1 MATSIGKLSK
11 SFFLKLLVGIII
23 LPFVF
28 WGMGDVFRGGNQ
40 NVVATV
46 DSNKIST
53 QEFVNYINR
62 LNLNEEQVKNLSK
75 TDLVEQILSDYI
87 GKKVI
92 SWEIEKLG
100 VVVSDNALRDII
112 KNDKSFFKDDKF
124 SRTEYEKFLIK
135 SGITAPQFEANIVE
149 QEKRR
154 QFLSSLA
161 GGIVIP
167 DILVEKEFRK
177 ENQTK
182 TIQYIDLEKYHSKKK
197 PSQDSIKELYERNK
211 NVFFTELKSI
221 RYAEIKPELIS
232 GSQDYNENFFK
243 QLDIIENNV
252 LDGQSFEET
261 AKANNLKIIEFNK
274 INAKKEDEEKKK
286 IENLP
291 DNLFNKIYN
300 IKTPQSPEVI
310 NLESKYYLAEIKD
323 EEKKNRPMNDP
334 EVLEALNSQ
343 LSFKEKIDSNT
354 SLAKDISLGAFDGE
368 NFKKFADDNGL
379 LVKDYKISNIK
390 QNDVFDEGLVKRIFL
405 TKDGDINLIT
415 NSTLT
420 KSFLISTKNTEYKKL
435 DKKGN
440 EFEQYEAKARLNLIN
455 KIYQSY
461 DENANQK
468 YKVEVNQR
476 TIDRVKNSFQWS

>member
-62 LNLNEEQVKNLSK
+62 LNLNEEQIKNLSK
-75 TDLVEQILSDYI
+75 TDLIEQILSDYI
-87 GKKVI
+87 GKKVM
-92 SWEIEKLG
+92 SLEIEKLG

-167 DILVEKEFRK
+167 EILAEKEFKK

-182 TIQYIDLEKYHSKKK
+182 IIQYIDLDKYHSKNK
-197 PSQDSIKELYERNK
+197 PSQQSIKELYERNK
-211 NVFFTELKSI
+211 NVFVVEYKSI
-221 RYAEIKPELIS
+221 RYAEIKPELVS
-232 GSQDYNENFFK
+232 GSKEYNENFFK
-243 QLDIIENNV
+243 QLDVIENNV
-252 LDGQSFEET
+252 LDGQTFEEAVKT
-261 AKANNLKIIEFNK
+261 NNLKFVEFNK
-274 INAKKEDEEKKK
+274 INAKKENEAKKK
-286 IENLP
+286 VDNLP
-291 DNLFNKIYN
+291 DNLFKKIYN
-300 IKTPQSPEVI
+300 IKMPQLPEII
-310 NLESKYYLAEIKD
+310 NIDSKYYLAEIKN

-334 EVLEALNSQ
+334 EVLEALNAQ
-343 LSFKEKIDSNT
+343 LSFKEKIENNKT
-354 SLAKDISLGAFDGE
+354 LAKDISLGAFVGD
-368 NFKKFADDNGL
+368 NYKKFADENGL
-379 LVKDYKISNIK
+379 IVKDYKISSLK
-390 QNDVFDEGLVKRIFL
+390 QNDIFSQGLVKQIFL
-405 TKDGDINLIT
+405 TKDGDINLLT
-415 NSTLT
+415 NNTLT
-420 KSFLISTKNTEYKKL
+420 KSFLISTKKTEYKKL
-435 DKKGN
+435 DKNSN

-476 TIDRVKNSFQWS
+476 TIDRVKNSFQ

>member
-11 SFFLKLLVGIII
+11 SFFVKLLVGIII

-62 LNLNEEQVKNLSK
+62 LNLNEEQIKNLSK

-87 GKKVI
+87 GKKVM
-92 SWEIEKLG
+92 SLEIEKLG

-182 TIQYIDLEKYHSKKK
+182 TIQYIDLEKYHLKKK
-197 PSQDSIKELYERNK
+197 PSQESIKELYERNK

-261 AKANNLKIIEFNK
+261 AKANNLKIKEYNK
-274 INAKKEDEEKKK
+274 INAKKENEEKKK

-334 EVLEALNSQ
+334 EVLEALNAQ

-354 SLAKDISLGAFDGE
+354 SLAKDISLGAFDGG
-368 NFKKFADDNGL
+368 NFKKFADENGL
-379 LVKDYKISNIK
+379 VVKDYKISNIK
-390 QNDVFDEGLVKRIFL
+390 QNDIFDEGLVKRIFL

-476 TIDRVKNSFQWS
+476 TIDRVKNSF

>member
-11 SFFLKLLVGIII
+11 SFFIKLLVGIII

-40 NVVATV
+40 NVIATIESKKV
-46 DSNKIST
+46 ST
-53 QEFVNYINR
+53 QEFINYVNR
-62 LNLNEEQVKNLSK
+62 LNLNEEQINNLSK
-75 TDLVEQILSDYI
+75 TDLLEQILSDYI
-87 GKKVI
+87 GKKVM
-92 SWEIEKLG
+92 SFEIEELG
-100 VVVSDNALRDII
+100 IEVSDDALRGII
-112 KNDKSFFKDDKF
+112 KNDKLFLKDNKF

-135 SGITAPQFEANIVE
+135 SGVTAPQFEANIVE

-167 DILVEKEFRK
+167 EVLAEKEFRK

-182 TIQYIDLEKYHSKKK
+182 IIQYINLDKYHSKKK
-197 PSQDSIKELYERNK
+197 PTQKKIKELYDRNK
-211 NVFFTELKSI
+211 KIFFTQLKSI
-221 RYAEIKPELIS
+221 RYAEIKPELVS
-232 GSQDYNENFFK
+232 GSKDYDENFFK

-261 AKANNLKIIEFNK
+261 TKANNLKIVEFNK
-274 INAKKEDEEKKK
+274 INSKKENESKNK
-286 IENLP
+286 IENIS
-291 DNLFNKIYN
+291 DNLFKKIYN
-300 IKTPQSPEVI
+300 MKAPQIPEVI
-310 NLESKYYLAEIKD
+310 SVDSKYYLAEIKD
-323 EEKKNRPMNDP
+323 EEKKNKPMNDP
-334 EVLEALNSQ
+334 EVLEAINAQLN
-343 LSFKEKIDSNT
+343 FKQKIENNT
-354 SLAKDISLGAFDGE
+354 SLVKDISLGALDGD
-368 NFKKFADDNGL
+368 NFKKFADDNE
-379 LVKDYKISNIK
+379 LVVTNYKISNLK

-420 KSFLISTKNTEYKKL
+420 KSFLISTKKTEYKKL
-435 DKKGN
+435 DRNSN

-461 DENANQK
+461 DENANKK
-468 YKVEVNQR
+468 YKVEINQR
-476 TIDRVKNSFQWS
+476 TIDRVKNSFQ

>member
-11 SFFLKLLVGIII
+11 SFFVKILVGIII

-87 GKKVI
+87 GKKVM
-92 SWEIEKLG
+92 SLEIEKLG

-112 KNDKSFFKDDKF
+112 KNDKSFFKDEKF

-182 TIQYIDLEKYHSKKK
+182 TIQYVDLEKFHSKKK
-197 PSQDSIKELYERNK
+197 PSLESIKELYERNK
-211 NVFFTELKSI
+211 NVFFTEIKSF

-232 GSQDYNENFFK
+232 GSLEYNENFFK
-243 QLDIIENNV
+243 QLDIIENNI

-261 AKANNLKIIEFNK
+261 AKVNKLKIIEFNK
-274 INAKKEDEEKKK
+274 INAKKENKEKKK

-300 IKTPQSPEVI
+300 IKKPQSPEVI

-334 EVLEALNSQ
+334 EVLEALNAQ
-343 LSFKEKIDSNT
+343 LSFKEKIESNT
-354 SLAKDISLGAFDGE
+354 SLAKDISLGAFDGD
-368 NFKKFADDNGL
+368 NFKKFADDNEL
-379 LVKDYKISNIK
+379 VVKDYKISNLK

-405 TKDGDINLIT
+405 TIDGDINLIT

-420 KSFLISTKNTEYKKL
+420 KSFLISTKNTKYKKL

-440 EFEQYEAKARLNLIN
+440 EFEQYKAKARLNLIN

-468 YKVEVNQR
+468 YKVEINQR
-476 TIDRVKNSFQWS
+476 TIDRVKNSF

>member
-11 SFFLKLLVGIII
+11 SFFVKLLVGIII

-87 GKKVI
+87 GKKVM
-92 SWEIEKLG
+92 SLEIEKLG

-182 TIQYIDLEKYHSKKK
+182 SIQYIDLEKYHSKKK

-274 INAKKEDEEKKK
+274 INAKKENEEKKK

-334 EVLEALNSQ
+334 EVLEALNAQ

-420 KSFLISTKNTEYKKL
+420 KSFLISTKNTEYKEL

-476 TIDRVKNSFQWS
+476 TIDRVKNSF

>member
-40 NVVATV
+40 NVIATV

-62 LNLNEEQVKNLSK
+62 LNLSEEQRKNMSK

-87 GKKVI
+87 GKKVM
-92 SWEIEKLG
+92 SLEIENFG
-100 VVVSDNALRDII
+100 IEISDSALRDII
-112 KNDKSFFKDDKF
+112 KNDKLFFKEGKF

-135 SGITAPQFEANIVE
+135 SGVTAPQFEANIVE

-167 DILVEKEFRK
+167 EILIEKEFKK

-182 TIQYIDLEKYHSKKK
+182 IIQYIDLDKYHSKNK
-197 PSQDSIKELYERNK
+197 PSQESIKDLYEKNK
-211 NVFFTELKSI
+211 NIFFTEFKTI

-232 GSQDYNENFFK
+232 GSKEYNENYFK
-243 QLDIIENNV
+243 QLDIIENNI

-261 AKANNLKIIEFNK
+261 TKANNLKIMSFNK
-274 INAKKEDEEKKK
+274 INAKKEDETKNK

-291 DNLFNKIYN
+291 DNLFKKIYN
-300 IKTPQSPEVI
+300 IKIPQSPEVI
-310 NLESKYYLAEIKD
+310 NIDGKYYLAEIKD

-334 EVLEALNSQ
+334 EVLEALNAQ
-343 LSFKEKIDSNT
+343 LSFKEKIENNT
-354 SLAKDISLGAFDGE
+354 SLAKDISLGSFDGD
-368 NFKKFADDNGL
+368 NYKKFADDNGL
-379 LVKDYKISNIK
+379 VVKDYKVSSLK
-390 QNDVFDEGLVKRIFL
+390 QNDIFSEGLVKQIFL
-405 TKDGDINLIT
+405 TKDGEINLLT
-415 NSTLT
+415 NNTLT
-420 KSFLISTKNTEYKKL
+420 KSFLISTKKTEYKKL
-435 DKKGN
+435 DKNGS

-476 TIDRVKNSFQWS
+476 TIDRVKDSFQ

>member
-40 NVVATV
+40 NVIATV

-62 LNLNEEQVKNLSK
+62 LNLSEEQRKNMSK

-87 GKKVI
+87 GKKVM
-92 SWEIEKLG
+92 SLEIEKLG
-100 VVVSDNALRDII
+100 IVVSDNALRDII
-112 KNDKSFFKDDKF
+112 KNDKSFFKDNKF

-167 DILVEKEFRK
+167 EILVEKEFKK

-182 TIQYIDLEKYHSKKK
+182 IIQYIDLDKYHSKNK
-197 PSQDSIKELYERNK
+197 PSQESIKELYERNK
-211 NVFFTELKSI
+211 NVFFTEFKSI

-232 GSQDYNENFFK
+232 GSKEYNENFFK

-274 INAKKEDEEKKK
+274 INAKKENETK
-286 IENLP
+286 I
-291 DNLFNKIYN
+291 
-300 IKTPQSPEVI
+300 
-310 NLESKYYLAEIKD
+310 
-323 EEKKNRPMNDP
+323 R
-334 EVLEALNSQ
+334 
-343 LSFKEKIDSNT
+343 
-354 SLAKDISLGAFDGE
+354 
-368 NFKKFADDNGL
+368 
-379 LVKDYKISNIK
+379 
-390 QNDVFDEGLVKRIFL
+390 
-405 TKDGDINLIT
+405 
-415 NSTLT
+415 
-420 KSFLISTKNTEYKKL
+420 
-435 DKKGN
+435 
-440 EFEQYEAKARLNLIN
+440 
-455 KIYQSY
+455 
-461 DENANQK
+461 
-468 YKVEVNQR
+468 
-476 TIDRVKNSFQWS
+476 

>member
-11 SFFLKLLVGIII
+11 SFFVKLLVGIII

-87 GKKVI
+87 GKKVM
-92 SWEIEKLG
+92 SLEIEKLG

-161 GGIVIP
+161 GGIVVP

-182 TIQYIDLEKYHSKKK
+182 SIQYIDLEKYHSKKK

-274 INAKKEDEEKKK
+274 INAKKENEEKKK

-310 NLESKYYLAEIKD
+310 NLESKYYLAEIIN

-334 EVLEALNSQ
+334 EVLEALNAQ

-354 SLAKDISLGAFDGE
+354 SLAKDISLGAFDGG

-379 LVKDYKISNIK
+379 TVKDYKVSNLK
-390 QNDVFDEGLVKRIFL
+390 QNDVFEEGLVKRIFL
-405 TKDGDINLIT
+405 TKDGEINLIT
-415 NSTLT
+415 NNTLT
-420 KSFLISTKNTEYKKL
+420 KSFLISTKKTEYKKL
-435 DKKGN
+435 DQNN

-468 YKVEVNQR
+468 YKVEVNQK
-476 TIDRVKNSFQWS
+476 TVDRVKNSFQ

>member
-11 SFFLKLLVGIII
+11 SFFVKLLVGIII

-87 GKKVI
+87 GKKVM
-92 SWEIEKLG
+92 SLEIEKLG

-161 GGIVIP
+161 GGIVVP

-182 TIQYIDLEKYHSKKK
+182 SIQYIDLEKYHSKKK

-252 LDGQSFEET
+252 LDGQSFGET

-274 INAKKEDEEKKK
+274 INAKKENEEKKK

-334 EVLEALNSQ
+334 EVLEALNAQ

-390 QNDVFDEGLVKRIFL
+390 QNDVFDEGIVKRIFL

-476 TIDRVKNSFQWS
+476 TIDRVKNSF